1 MPIPTT
7 SALRISDHE
16 SLKLS
21 LIAFRD
27 APTPDAAMDLV
38 DQIFA
43 NPEPIPAHV
52 FDLISPPGRAA
63 ALISWLGYHLENPTA
78 QTFTLP
84 GTGREW

>member
-7 SALRISDHE
+7 SAHSITDHE

-27 APTPDAAMDLV
+27 GPTPDAAMDLV
-38 DQIFA
+38 EQILA
-43 NPEPIPAHV
+43 NPDPIPAQV
-52 FDLISPPGRAA
+52 FDLISPAGRAFC
-63 ALISWLGYHLENPTA
+63 LITWLGYHLENPTTE
-78 QTFTLP
+78 TFTLP